1 MEIGVLGAVPPVQRA
16 GDGHPEH
23 HFPDKAAPGRF
34 PSAWSG
40 GEIGVKDYWVGPPAW
55 TPEKPFLRSPSSGPF
70 DGRYQAVGDSH
81 GRSSDIQ
88 DKGSGAMVQNSGKTL
103 CPDTRLRRIN
113 LPEPVSVE
121 ESASGLPTS
130 ISTLEKGGSRGI
142 FPLVKDLVAQ
152 AGTPVSTPSVIK
164 TAVKQVIIS
173 IEDRWRIDDE
183 WWRSE
188 PVSRLY
194 YAVLFAAGKRLVIYK
209 DLISGQWYKQMY

>member
-1 MEIGVLGAVPPVQRA
+1 
-16 GDGHPEH
+16 
-23 HFPDKAAPGRF
+23 
-34 PSAWSG
+34 
-40 GEIGVKDYWVGPPAW
+40 
-55 TPEKPFLRSPSSGPF
+55 
-70 DGRYQAVGDSH
+70 
-81 GRSSDIQ
+81 
-88 DKGSGAMVQNSGKTL
+88 
-103 CPDTRLRRIN
+103 
-113 LPEPVSVE
+113 VE

-152 AGTPVSTPSVIK
+152 AGTPVSTPPVIK